1 MSGPNLENMD
11 MDAEDSVA
19 DEILSMSTQDVQAR
33 TRLLD
38 NEVGID
44 FGRNLHNFHCLQ
56 LCSDSYHEVRAGET

>member
-38 NEVGID
+38 NEVGMEYGSFSTTLLFAI
-44 FGRNLHNFHCLQ
+44 FFR
-56 LCSDSYHEVRAGET
+56 SVS

>member
-44 FGRNLHNFHCLQ
+44 YGEALAQLYCLQ
-56 LCSDSYHEVRAGET
+56 FCSDPYHEV

>member
-44 FGRNLHNFHCLQ
+44 YGSFGTNLLFAILFR
-56 LCSDSYHEVRAGET
+56 SVS

>member
-38 NEVGID
+38 NEVGVDYESFSTPLLFAILSR
-44 FGRNLHNFHCLQ
+44 FV
-56 LCSDSYHEVRAGET
+56 S

>member
-38 NEVGID
+38 NEVGIHI
-44 FGRNLHNFHCLQ
+44 RRRRISHNLQYLQ
-56 LCSDSYHEVRAGET
+56 LCSDPYHEV

>member
-44 FGRNLHNFHCLQ
+44 YGSLSTNLLFAILFR
-56 LCSDSYHEVRAGET
+56 SVS

>member
-44 FGRNLHNFHCLQ
+44 F
-56 LCSDSYHEVRAGET
+56 

>member
-38 NEVGID
+38 NEVGMITKA
-44 FGRNLHNFHCLQ
+44 LAQLYCLQ
-56 LCSDSYHEVRAGET
+56 FFFRFVS

>member
-44 FGRNLHNFHCLQ
+44 CESFSTTLLFAIFFRFV
-56 LCSDSYHEVRAGET
+56 S

>member
-38 NEVGID
+38 NEVGVDCESFSTTLLFAIL
-44 FGRNLHNFHCLQ
+44 FRFA
-56 LCSDSYHEVRAGET
+56 S

>member
-44 FGRNLHNFHCLQ
+44 YGSLGTNLLFATLFR
-56 LCSDSYHEVRAGET
+56 SVS

>member
-38 NEVGID
+38 NEVRID
-44 FGRNLHNFHCLQ
+44 YGSLSTNLLFAILFR
-56 LCSDSYHEVRAGET
+56 SVS

>member
-38 NEVGID
+38 NEVGIHI
-44 FGRNLHNFHCLQ
+44 RRRRILHNLHITSH
-56 LCSDSYHEVRAGET
+56 YP

>member
-38 NEVGID
+38 NEVGIHI
-44 FGRNLHNFHCLQ
+44 RRRRILHNYITLSATLFR
-56 LCSDSYHEVRAGET
+56 SVS

>member
-44 FGRNLHNFHCLQ
+44 YESFSTTLLFAILFRFV
-56 LCSDSYHEVRAGET
+56 S

>member
-44 FGRNLHNFHCLQ
+44 YGSLSTNLLFAILFRSV
-56 LCSDSYHEVRAGET
+56 L

>member
-38 NEVGID
+38 NEVRID
-44 FGRNLHNFHCLQ
+44 YGSFSTNLLFAILFR
-56 LCSDSYHEVRAGET
+56 SVS

>member
-38 NEVGID
+38 NEVRID
-44 FGRNLHNFHCLQ
+44 YGEALGQLYCLQ
-56 LCSDSYHEVRAGET
+56 FCSDPYHEV

>member
-44 FGRNLHNFHCLQ
+44 YGSLSTTLLFAIFFRFV
-56 LCSDSYHEVRAGET
+56 S

>member
-44 FGRNLHNFHCLQ
+44 YGSLSSTNLLFAILFR
-56 LCSDSYHEVRAGET
+56 SVS